1 MQVSI
6 CWVET
11 KEPEESRMS
20 DGGSEGMR
28 RKLGRGDG
36 DCMSISWVAGITC
49 VSPISGE
56 TIFLN

>member
-1 MQVSI
+1 
-6 CWVET
+6 
-11 KEPEESRMS
+11 MS